1 MIKEYTG
8 LFTTFC
14 EKYIESLPEEVIRI
28 LQIGD
33 VKEFCR
39 NANFWFNSLV
49 ESFYKEK
56 EKFKEMLIQLGVN
69 LYRKEVSIAFV
80 VDAINAIT
88 YEVLRYIH
96 DEKLPFKLS
105 EEFIEIFR
113 EIPNII
119 AYAYIKE
126 SIEKKEEL
134 LKAIPEEEVRKAFKY
149 HFSRIREII
158 NGENTKLDVEECP
171 LKQITDEI
179 AFKIGCKK
187 LQICEEVERIHNL
200 IHLHLSTFG
209 KYVLQGKF
217 LSAYLLLVSIFFLL
231 EKLSTT
237 VRNINTTRKNID
249 LKDVV
254 SFILEDLKGKASLF
268 VIDPTDLSFINK
280 TFGYQIG
287 DEIFTFLEKKLGELL
302 PKNAVYGTVK
312 CTTGVLC
319 TVVEKNSL
327 DYEVVFRKLRKELQE
342 RYENF
347 PAKVDISGFLIRLH
361 PDVKVS
367 KEELAD
373 VITFASKKSKERQ
386 GLLIIDLKSS
396 EVARNIIVFKSIVGD
411 LLKKIKSGE
420 IHLALQEIREV
431 KSNEIKHYEVLFRIR
446 DEKGE
451 IIPAYKIIDYLYE
464 LRIIYELDLA
474 VMKKIKEN
482 LNIFRDKFIF
492 INISPATFKVPRAV
506 KEIREITE
514 VLISSKLKF
523 GFEITEQA
531 IIEDLRVL
539 KEFFKDLEIPIS
551 IDDFGTGYSSFSQLI
566 NLVEKIPIKY
576 LKIDGS
582 YVKLLS
588 TDNRKKA
595 VAVIKSINSMAHAME
610 IETIAEFVENEEIL
624 KHLQYLDVDYGQG
637 YLFGK
642 PEIVI

>member
-39 NANFWFNSLV
+39 NANFWFDSLV

-69 LYRKEVSIAFV
+69 LYRKGVSIAFV
-80 VDAINAIT
+80 VDAINTIT

-119 AYAYIKE
+119 AYAFIKE

-134 LKAIPEEEVRKAFKY
+134 LKAIPEEEVREAFKY

-158 NGENTKLDVEECP
+158 NRKNTKLDAEGCP
-171 LKQITDEI
+171 LKKKIDEI
-179 AFKIGCKK
+179 AFKIACKK
-187 LQICEEVERIHNL
+187 LQICEEVERSHNL
-200 IHLHLSTFG
+200 IHLHLSTFS

-249 LKDVV
+249 LKDVT

-287 DEIFTFLEKKLGELL
+287 DKIFNFLEKKLEELL
-302 PKNAVYGTVK
+302 PENAVYGTVK
-312 CTTGVLC
+312 CTTGILC

-342 RYENF
+342 RYEHF

-361 PDVKVS
+361 PNVKVS

-373 VITFASKKSKERQ
+373 VITFASKKSKE
-386 GLLIIDLKSS
+386 GEELLIIDLKSS
-396 EVARNIIVFKSIVGD
+396 EVARNIIVFKNIVGD

-420 IHLALQEIREV
+420 IHLALQEIRDV

-474 VMKKIKEN
+474 VM
-482 LNIFRDKFIF
+482 
-492 INISPATFKVPRAV
+492 
-506 KEIREITE
+506 
-514 VLISSKLKF
+514 
-523 GFEITEQA
+523 
-531 IIEDLRVL
+531 
-539 KEFFKDLEIPIS
+539 
-551 IDDFGTGYSSFSQLI
+551 
-566 NLVEKIPIKY
+566 
-576 LKIDGS
+576 
-582 YVKLLS
+582 
-588 TDNRKKA
+588 
-595 VAVIKSINSMAHAME
+595 
-610 IETIAEFVENEEIL
+610 
-624 KHLQYLDVDYGQG
+624 
-637 YLFGK
+637 
-642 PEIVI
+642 